1 MQERGL
7 VYCVQGVCILVP
19 TVCRNVSRITRVPA
33 SATPAAGAAPGGA
46 APVAAAPAAPEAAG
60 VPVIDNP
67 DALRGGSFTG
77 AGAPPAVA
85 SIPFL
90 PFDYVRTVGGI
101 TPPAGMGGGMGGGGG
116 GGGGSLPP
124 DQGSSIIV
132 PPTVILPTL
141 PPTGPTVLPAVPEP
155 QTWVMLLAGLVLL
168 ACSARKTRTG
178 KHGT

>member
-1 MQERGL
+1 MSAASRGCQRQRRQPPEPL
-7 VYCVQGVCILVP
+7 LLAPRPVP
-19 TVCRNVSRITRVPA
+19 PRPPPRKQH
-33 SATPAAGAAPGGA
+33 
-46 APVAAAPAAPEAAG
+46 
-60 VPVIDNP
+60 VPVIDHP

-77 AGAPPAVA
+77 VGAPPAVA
-85 SIPFL
+85 STPFL

-132 PPTVILPTL
+132 PPTVILPSPL

-155 QTWVMLLAGLVLL
+155 QTWAMLLAGLALL
-168 ACSARKTRTG
+168 ACATLRRRPAAA
-178 KHGT
+178 